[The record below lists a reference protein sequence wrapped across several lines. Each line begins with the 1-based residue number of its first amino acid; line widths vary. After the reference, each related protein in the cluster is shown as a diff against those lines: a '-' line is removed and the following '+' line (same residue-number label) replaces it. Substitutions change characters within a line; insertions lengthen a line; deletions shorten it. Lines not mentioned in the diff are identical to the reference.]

1 MDEILQKLL
10 EAEILSPETKA
21 ELEGAFASQLEEAV
35 DTAKKEAADAV
46 ELELKDQ
53 WITERDALIEAID
66 TKVGE
71 YLSTE
76 VEELKEDVER
86 FRDLEAESAEK
97 LVEAKAEMSVEVKAD
112 IAELVEKL
120 DAFLEIRLSEELE
133 ELRESIDEVQKNEFG
148 RKIFEGVVA
157 EYRKSFVDDEGVESE
172 LREAREQLSDT
183 SAALEE
189 AEKRAEKLERAAKLD
204 TLLTPLGG
212 RQKEVMEAIL
222 VNVATEQL
230 DEGYKTFIGRVLKE
244 TEEADEKEDE
254 VLAEGSE
261 EDNKDDV
268 LEEGTKV
275 TGDSDDI
282 IEEGADDDAATTGLT
297 PEALANLRRVAG
309 IK

>member
-10 EAEILSPETKA
+10 EAEILSEETKA
-21 ELEGAFASQLEEAV
+21 ELEGAFKSQLDEAV
-35 DTAKKEAADAV
+35 EAAKKDAAEAV
-46 ELELKDQ
+46 EVELKEQ
-53 WITERDALIEAID
+53 WIGERDALIEAID

-71 YLSTE
+71 YLATE
-76 VEELKEDVER
+76 VEELKEDVDR
-86 FRDLEAESAEK
+86 FRDLEAEHAEK
-97 LVEAKAEMSVEVKAD
+97 LVEAKAEMGVEVKAD

-133 ELRESIDEVQKNEFG
+133 ELRESIDEVQKQEFG
-148 RKIFEGVVA
+148 RKIFEGFVT
-157 EYRKSFVDDEGVESE
+157 EYRKSFVDEDGVESE

-204 TLLTPLGG
+204 TLLTPLNG

-244 TEEADEKEDE
+244 TEETDEKEDE

-261 EDNKDDV
+261 DDNKDET
-268 LEEGTKV
+268 LEEGTV
-275 TGDSDDI
+275 ITGDSD
-282 IEEGADDDAATTGLT
+282 EEVITEGEDEVKTGLS
-297 PEALANLRRVAG
+297 EVELANLKRIAG
-309 IK
+309 I